1 MLKWTPALNYIE
13 LKAERSR
20 PSLPLRTLGVHS
32 TSISFHALLPH
43 LQFLFHLSAAKCVY
57 SNTWQAHWR
66 CTGSLPTLQ
75 RVTGGQHTTPAGL
88 LMFNSDCNPFSQP
101 VIQLFKPRSQSAAP
115 RAAGGSCGSEQ
126 GPSLSITFNICL
138 GVKFNLFYSAT
149 QLDRTDVS
157 REGNKMAILMSV
169 YTMTWETSYSAGDA

>member
-1 MLKWTPALNYIE
+1 MIWGWSGNLTLFDATDNNILNRIGKHMLKWTPALNYIE
-13 LKAERSR
+13 LKARRSR

-32 TSISFHALLPH
+32 TSISFRALLPH

-66 CTGSLPTLQ
+66 CTGSLPTLR

-101 VIQLFKPRSQSAAP
+101 VIQLFSPGHSLQHPGQPEGAVVPSRDPLCPLPSTFASA
-115 RAAGGSCGSEQ
+115 
-126 GPSLSITFNICL
+126 
-138 GVKFNLFYSAT
+138 
-149 QLDRTDVS
+149 
-157 REGNKMAILMSV
+157 
-169 YTMTWETSYSAGDA
+169 